1 MKGKD
6 AVNDGVDRLAMVEGV
21 GDKAEVA
28 RRGGGM
34 EAEMGD
40 WRGVAG
46 HQLRADAG
54 RRGKDVQSRVTLYL
68 ASARCVLETPG
79 IDWYEWGRRGVCG
92 ERARVRS
99 PG

>member
-34 EAEMGD
+34 EAEMGG
-40 WRGVAG
+40 WRGG
-46 HQLRADAG
+46 H
-54 RRGKDVQSRVTLYL
+54 
-68 ASARCVLETPG
+68 
-79 IDWYEWGRRGVCG
+79 
-92 ERARVRS
+92 
-99 PG
+99 

>member
-6 AVNDGVDRLAMVEGV
+6 AVNDGVDRLAVVEGV

-40 WRGVAG
+40 WRGVGG

-54 RRGKDVQSRVTLYL
+54 GTTYSRGSH
-68 ASARCVLETPG
+68 C
-79 IDWYEWGRRGVCG
+79 I
-92 ERARVRS
+92 S
-99 PG
+99 PLLVVS

>member
-6 AVNDGVDRLAMVEGV
+6 AVNDGVDRLAVVEGV

-40 WRGVAG
+40 WRGVGG
-46 HQLRADAG
+46 HQLRADAVGKGEG
-54 RRGKDVQSRVTLYL
+54 RTVEGHIVFGLCSLCPRDSRH
-68 ASARCVLETPG
+68 
-79 IDWYEWGRRGVCG
+79 
-92 ERARVRS
+92 
-99 PG
+99 